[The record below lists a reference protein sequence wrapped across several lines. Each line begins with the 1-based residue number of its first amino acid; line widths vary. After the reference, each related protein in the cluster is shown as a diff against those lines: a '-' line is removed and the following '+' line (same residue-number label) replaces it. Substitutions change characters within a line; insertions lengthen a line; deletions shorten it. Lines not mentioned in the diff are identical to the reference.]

1 MVILKTIHQIRN
13 ERKYKYKKTITQKES
28 CIQFINEETNLIKL
42 IGCRTAEK
50 RSGLPP
56 IPCLGNKQLQ
66 RQK

>member
-1 MVILKTIHQIRN
+1 MKENIDT
-13 ERKYKYKKTITQKES
+13 KKNNYAKES
-28 CIQFINEETNLIKL
+28 CIQFVSEETNLIKL